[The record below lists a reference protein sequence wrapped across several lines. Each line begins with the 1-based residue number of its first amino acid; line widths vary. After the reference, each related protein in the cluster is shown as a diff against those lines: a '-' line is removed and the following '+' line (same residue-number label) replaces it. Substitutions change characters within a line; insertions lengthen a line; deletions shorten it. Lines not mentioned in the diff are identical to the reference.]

1 MQVTDSRKITAYTLL
16 LLFLLPP
23 SLLAQNASSSS
34 PRLAIPDGT
43 VIHLQLTKTVSSA
56 HARVGDPM
64 TFRVEKD
71 VRVGDFTIIR
81 AGSTALGT
89 VTRVKGRRFLGIGG
103 NVVFDLDSV
112 ELVTGET
119 VGLRARK
126 EVKGISHTWRML
138 VEMAA
143 AGLFYLPAAPVFL
156 FSRGDNSMVL
166 KNTEVTAQIDC
177 ASSVLSAELPPASE
191 NASGLSGMMDNLP
204 PRVLDGEGR
213 EGDMVNLIFVSQ
225 NDDLQEA
232 FERAGW
238 VKTDQWKPVMAW
250 HLLAERTHDS
260 TLPMARYYMFGRVQ
274 DYAYALPE
282 PDAIMSRRHHLRIW
296 KTQYTVDGSPI
307 WVGAATHDVAIE
319 FAKRGHLINH
329 TIDPYVDQE
338 RDFIG
343 ADLMQTHLV
352 QYEEY
357 LNGESPVF
365 EAQTASGADYY
376 SDSRILLLDLRQG
389 KAGIAD
395 PLRAAAGLPQS
406 APPPPSE
413 KSSSNLLTS
422 TR

>member
-16 LLFLLPP
+16 LLFFLTP
-23 SLLAQNASSSS
+23 SLLAEEASSGS

-43 VIHLQLTKTVSSA
+43 VIHLQLTKSVSSA

-64 TFRVEKD
+64 TFKVEKD

-103 NVVFDLDSV
+103 NVVFNLDSV
-112 ELVTGET
+112 KLVNGET

-138 VEMAA
+138 AAMATA
-143 AGLFYLPAAPVFL
+143 ALFYLPAAPVFL
-156 FSRGDNSMVL
+156 FSRGGNSTVL
-166 KNTEVTAQIDC
+166 KNTEVTARIDC
-177 ASSVLSAELPPASE
+177 AGSVLSAELPRATE
-191 NASGLSGMMDNLP
+191 NTSGLSDMMENLP
-204 PRVLDGEGR
+204 PRVLDGDGR
-213 EGDMVNLIFVSQ
+213 EGDMVNLIFISQ
-225 NDDLQEA
+225 SDDLQAA
-232 FERAGW
+232 FEHAGW

-250 HLLAERTHDS
+250 HLLSERTHDA
-260 TLPMARYYMFGRVQ
+260 TLPMARFYMFGRVQ
-274 DYAYALPE
+274 DYSYALPE

-343 ADLMQTHLV
+343 ADLMQTHMV
-352 QYEEY
+352 QSEEY
-357 LNGESPVF
+357 LNGVSPVF
-365 EAQTASGADYY
+365 EAQTASGTDYY
-376 SDSRILLLDLRQG
+376 SDSRILLLDLREA
-389 KAGIAD
+389 KPVIA
-395 PLRAAAGLPQS
+395 ALPQPGS
-406 APPPPSE
+406 APAPPPVTLSPVV
-413 KSSSNLLTS
+413 LTS
-422 TR
+422 AR